1 MGLNF
6 KSYIRITDNIFYTS
20 FTKLID
26 CYVPFWYI
34 ADTNRGK
41 KNFSSFNK
49 ANVSSDIYQVYN
61 LLSKLRILLDLLTSV
76 NPRCTLPSPY
86 HFSLKLYT
94 YLGSVVPHSS
104 CKNKLPTHLWDKK
117 NNLLLNMQALHLC
130 EEIHFNFYQPIF

>member
-41 KNFSSFNK
+41 K
-49 ANVSSDIYQVYN
+49 
-61 LLSKLRILLDLLTSV
+61 ILAVLTKPMLAV
-76 NPRCTLPSPY
+76 
-86 HFSLKLYT
+86 T
-94 YLGSVVPHSS
+94 YIRF
-104 CKNKLPTHLWDKK
+104 TIFY
-117 NNLLLNMQALHLC
+117 LN
-130 EEIHFNFYQPIF
+130 